1 MENNKLAQY
10 IADYIDYELTECG
23 RRASDIDAAMIQ
35 AAIDA
40 YNGGAR

>member
-1 MENNKLAQY
+1 MENITLPQY
-10 IADYIDYELTECG
+10 IAEYINYELTECG

-35 AAIDA
+35 AAIEA

>member
-1 MENNKLAQY
+1 MENTTLAQY
-10 IADYIDYELTECG
+10 IADYIDYELTEYG
-23 RRASDIDAAMIQ
+23 RRASDIDATMIQ